1 MSSVT
6 LRQDYLRYVVLAGLT
21 MFALLMLVP
30 FVIVTMN
37 ALKSPAEYAGDGPL
51 SLPDGLY
58 LQGLIDFWNRVDY
71 GQKLLN
77 SLMISGA
84 VAVLAVIVSMFN
96 AYALGIGRVKGRMW
110 LLIVFLL
117 ANTLPHEALV
127 YPLYYLS
134 KEVGLYDT
142 RLAIVL
148 IFVVIQTAFGTYL
161 LSAVLSSFPREVLEA
176 AQMDG
181 AGRWQVLW
189 RVVVPMSRPTLAVLM
204 VFFFI
209 WTWNEFFLPLIF
221 LISNDNQTVPV
232 ALGVLQ
238 GQRLM
243 DATMSSSSALLGIL
257 PAILFFLIFQR
268 TLTRGVT
275 AGAIK

>member
-1 MSSVT
+1 MT
-6 LRQDYLRYVVLAGLT
+6 LRQDYLRYLVLAALT
-21 MFALLMLVP
+21 IFALVMLVP

-58 LQGLIDFWNRVDY
+58 LQGLIDFWHRVDY

-77 SLMISGA
+77 SLLISGS
-84 VAVLAVIVSMFN
+84 VAILAVIVSTLN
-96 AYALGIGRVKGRMW
+96 AYALGIGRVKGRTW
-110 LLIVFLL
+110 LLIVFLM

-181 AGRWQVLW
+181 AGYFRAWWSVILPQSWAVIVAVAVFHVVYTWNLFFEPLLYLSSKPELQPIATGLAQFNSIYSE
-189 RVVVPMSRPTLAVLM
+189 RVELVQAATLMTIIVPML
-204 VFFFI
+204 
-209 WTWNEFFLPLIF
+209 
-221 LISNDNQTVPV
+221 
-232 ALGVLQ
+232 
-238 GQRLM
+238 
-243 DATMSSSSALLGIL
+243 
-257 PAILFFLIFQR
+257 LFFACQR
-268 TLTRGVT
+268 FFMRGIVIT
-275 AGAIK
+275 GVEK

>member
-1 MSSVT
+1 MTQRSG
-6 LRQDYLRYVVLAGLT
+6 YLRYLVLAVLT

-51 SLPDGLY
+51 SLPDGFY
-58 LQGLIDFWNRVDY
+58 LQGIIDFWNRVDY

-77 SLMISGA
+77 SLMISGS
-84 VAVLAVIVSMFN
+84 VAVLAVIVSTLN

-110 LLIVFLL
+110 LLVVFLL

-142 RLAIVL
+142 RLAVVL

-176 AQMDG
+176 ARMDG

-189 RVVVPMSRPTLAVLM
+189 RVVVPMSRPTMAVLL

-257 PAILFFLIFQR
+257 PAILFFLVFQR

>member
-1 MSSVT
+1 MSCS
-6 LRQDYLRYVVLAGLT
+6 RVLT
-21 MFALLMLVP
+21 IFALIMLVP

-51 SLPDGLY
+51 SLPDGFY

-77 SLMISGA
+77 SLLISGA
-84 VAVLAVIVSMFN
+84 VAVLAVIVSTLN

-134 KEVGLYDT
+134 KEVGLYDS

-148 IFVVIQTAFGTYL
+148 IFVVIQTRLRHLPALRG
-161 LSAVLSSFPREVLEA
+161 AVELPARGHRGGADRRRRPLAGAV
-176 AQMDG
+176 
-181 AGRWQVLW
+181 AGR
-189 RVVVPMSRPTLAVLM
+189 
-204 VFFFI
+204 
-209 WTWNEFFLPLIF
+209 
-221 LISNDNQTVPV
+221 
-232 ALGVLQ
+232 
-238 GQRLM
+238 
-243 DATMSSSSALLGIL
+243 
-257 PAILFFLIFQR
+257 
-268 TLTRGVT
+268 
-275 AGAIK
+275 GAR